1 MRIRPRAVCKA
12 ILFVLPFLIALL
24 VLTPRFLAF
33 HHLFFQH
40 PGITLAQQQAVD
52 DFNLARAAGIA
63 RPQLIPKIIHQV
75 FHNWQQP
82 GNDTLPEDWAKVRQ
96 TCIDL
101 NPDFENRL
109 WTGAAS
115 RKFIAR
121 EYPWFLQTY
130 DGYRIP
136 VQRVDAVRYFV
147 LLHYGGIYLDLD
159 NVRHLPPQYS
169 ITSNQI
175 IPGLHRQPGTPP
187 LLSRLGYRSRPWC
200 SE

>member
-1 MRIRPRAVCKA
+1 MRIRPRAVRKA
-12 ILFVLPFLIALL
+12 ILFVLPFLIALV
-24 VLTPRFLAF
+24 VLTSRFLAF

-40 PGITLAQQQAVD
+40 PGITLAQRQAVD

-109 WTGAAS
+109 WTEAAS
-115 RKFIAR
+115 REFIAR
-121 EYPWFLQTY
+121 EYPWFLRTY
-130 DGYRIP
+130 NGYRLP
-136 VQRVDAVRYFV
+136 VQRVDAVRYFI
-147 LLHYGGIYLDLD
+147 LLHYGGVYLDLD
-159 NVRHLPPQYS
+159 NVCHLPPQYS
-169 ITSNQI
+169 LTS
-175 IPGLHRQPGTPP
+175 
-187 LLSRLGYRSRPWC
+187 
-200 SE
+200 